1 QDAVVGLD
9 ALAGGRETERA
20 QPTESIEIW
29 GQEGSV
35 GHVEVFQMASVR
47 TSIIGRPRRLSL
59 HRRAHPATS
68 RYTLNCDEPDSAS
81 ATVSAPRRAS
91 RPWRSRWFPGRA
103 NRVASRRPMP
113 SVAPVIRTVR
123 SGMVLL
129 TRNGGILRIVIR
141 SDS

>member
-1 QDAVVGLD
+1 MAPPIVLEDPTFQDAVVGLD

-68 RYTLNCDEPDSAS
+68 RYTLNCDEP
-81 ATVSAPRRAS
+81 
-91 RPWRSRWFPGRA
+91 
-103 NRVASRRPMP
+103 
-113 SVAPVIRTVR
+113 
-123 SGMVLL
+123 
-129 TRNGGILRIVIR
+129 
-141 SDS
+141 